1 MSLAQF
7 TASVERRADVAQR
20 IGVMPLIRAHGRSQ
34 GQVLGGGAVVARAGE
49 RQAQPELGI
58 IIARAGFDDQ
68 AEVPG
73 SGSVLAS
80 VELCPRQ
87 RFQYAPGP
95 RLVGSGAFEQLG
107 GRCGAATAEQVQSA
121 LVELMRVGTVGGRRV
136 RSTL

>member
-87 RFQYAPGP
+87 RAPGP